1 MYKTIALIGIGYI
14 LKDRLNKK
22 SNTYSNYLNP
32 NTLTGHLTQI
42 LNDKM
47 DLIFYGKC
55 KWRPAMRDVT
65 RGHGN
70 TYTQYFYPL
79 KQYKQTCVDEILFDS
94 RQDAEDA
101 IIAMTEIIERYGRAV
116 LMDFYDYCKISKSY
130 DDYNSCYHYGW
141 DDLSDAKIMKK
152 TSGKWF
158 ISFPKAKYFD

>member
-14 LKDRLNKK
+14 LKDRLGKK
-22 SNTYSNYLNP
+22 PNTHSNYLNP

-42 LNDKM
+42 INDKI

-70 TYTQYFYPL
+70 TYTQYFYPI
-79 KQYKQTCVDEILFDS
+79 KPYKQTHIDEILFDS
-94 RQDAEDA
+94 RQDAENT
-101 IIAMTEIIERYGRAV
+101 ITAMIEIIDQYGRAT
-116 LMDFYDYCKISKSY
+116 LMDFYDYCKVSKPY
-130 DDYNSCYHYGW
+130 DYNSHHYGW
-141 DDLSDAKIMKK
+141 DDLSDAKIMK
-152 TSGKWF
+152 TVSGDWF

>member
-14 LKDRLNKK
+14 LKDRLGKK
-22 SNTYSNYLNP
+22 QNAYSNYFNP

-42 LNDKM
+42 INDKI

-65 RGHGN
+65 RGNGN
-70 TYTQYFYPL
+70 TYTQYFYPF
-79 KQYKQTCVDEILFDS
+79 KQYKETCLDEILFDS
-94 RQDAEDA
+94 RHDAENT
-101 IIAMTEIIERYGRAV
+101 ITAMTEIIEQYGRAT
-116 LMDFYDYCKISKSY
+116 LMDFYDYCKVSKPY
-130 DDYNSCYHYGW
+130 DYNNYHYGW

-152 TSGKWF
+152 TSGDWF